1 MLLKR
6 YITQFNNVLNIE
18 NVSVL
23 IRLANTLSYEKAK
36 IGLGFENT
44 KIRNVSMFR
53 FSTKEKS
60 LTNCHWCLYLNY
72 RIIYFMNEYL
82 KKQNFFQ
89 YIPGLPSCNQID
101 LLKYEKGNHYNFHV
115 DAMNYSNRTLSS
127 ILFLNNDYEGG
138 ELTFKNTFNEEELTI
153 KPFPGKLVVW
163 PSNMMFPH
171 AVKPVKK
178 GTRYTIVAWA

>member
-36 IGLGFENT
+36 IGLGVENT
-44 KIRNVSMFR
+44 KIRNVSTFK

-60 LTNCHWCLYLNY
+60 LTNCHWCYYLNY
-72 RIIYFMNEYL
+72 RIIHFMNEYL
-82 KKQNFFQ
+82 RKENFLD
-89 YIPGLPSCNQID
+89 YTRIENCNQID
-101 LLKYEKGNHYNFHV
+101 LLKYEKDNHYNYHI
-115 DAMNYSNRTLSS
+115 DAMSISDRTLSS

-138 ELTFKNTFNEEELTI
+138 ELTFKNTYNEEELLI
-153 KPFPGKLVVW
+153 KPYPGKLVVW